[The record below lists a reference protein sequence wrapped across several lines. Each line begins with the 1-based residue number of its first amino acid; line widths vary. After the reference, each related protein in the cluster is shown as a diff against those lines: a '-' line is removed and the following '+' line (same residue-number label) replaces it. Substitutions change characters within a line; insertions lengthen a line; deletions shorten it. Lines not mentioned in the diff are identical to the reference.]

1 MSNPSL
7 GWQKLQDVFYSLRT
21 CYDTLNWSIES
32 IYSNYEIRISPYAT
46 ILALSSKYVPYPNV
60 IEIYT
65 ISGSKVWSVIYNS
78 RPDDHIIDFA
88 FRGEDLC
95 VVMSNTRFRYYRDFK
110 GTFNEYNFTKDLI
123 KLDGGNENGQSSHFI
138 TDLESNQREEIFEVI
153 EIKVKDKYLVLRLR
167 DKFIITDLDSFANYM
182 IPIDLPNIHT
192 FNIITGG
199 DEVTILISHEQTVV
213 SIKVDLPLCTYE
225 LIDHQL
231 TDGPFL
237 TIEPSVNGKLIAL
250 KLSKIFVVN
259 NDFDQILLEYE
270 SDAVSYNVSW
280 CGNDAIVL
288 SLKDEIKLI
297 GPGQQAISFFYDMYE
312 EDDFDIDMILNDK
325 QDDLSYTI
333 PILHSQSDGL
343 KVITSSKVQFL
354 SRVPESS
361 RNLYQ
366 IGSSHPSSILL
377 DCVDKFA
384 QHSSKADTNI
394 SLLKSE
400 NSLEIAINGCLEVV
414 LDEFNHEWQKK
425 VLKGV
430 SFGKTYY
437 EEYSDPAHYLEVI
450 NYIKVLNQI
459 RTNDMFLTYNE
470 LLEVGWDEFIQML
483 LKRDQHFLALKI
495 VDMLNLQHFK
505 DVIYI
510 HWCCYKIKKEL
521 DMSDIDLL
529 KVVAKKLTSAS
540 KDKKNYI
547 SVSKIS
553 EVAFE
558 EGRNVLCKLLT
569 NLEPSINKKI
579 LQLLKF
585 KEVEL
590 ALIKSFQVGEYDLS
604 KLLLLYLQDTLSIS
618 QFFKILNQ
626 NESAITDTSSDELK
640 KIGIDVSSQNLF
652 IRGNLIGSFWVEAIG
667 NQSKTLETYYKQEDN
682 KQALSIIRIKSFL
695 KENKKSQR
703 DSYYDEYKSKLVKGI
718 NRSSKTTNKLFQREL
733 DILELKKKLG
743 ETYLSNFY
751 DLASLIDI
759 LTKLITMN
767 QLKTASTIVRDFKIP
782 QETYWHLV
790 LKLYSESSDFERLY
804 QFVVGKVN
812 DLNNLKS
819 PIGFKVFV
827 DAGLLY
833 NAPQDH
839 ISVYIK
845 NCKTLRYTERINLF
859 LKNND
864 TTLAGAEAFKN
875 KDIDVL
881 RQLVETADEEN
892 ARTILK
898 GYISKLGY

>member
-400 NSLEIAINGCLEVV
+400 NSLEIAIR
-414 LDEFNHEWQKK
+414 
-425 VLKGV
+425 V
-430 SFGKTYY
+430 S
-437 EEYSDPAHYLEVI
+437 
-450 NYIKVLNQI
+450 
-459 RTNDMFLTYNE
+459 
-470 LLEVGWDEFIQML
+470 
-483 LKRDQHFLALKI
+483 
-495 VDMLNLQHFK
+495 
-505 DVIYI
+505 
-510 HWCCYKIKKEL
+510 
-521 DMSDIDLL
+521 
-529 KVVAKKLTSAS
+529 
-540 KDKKNYI
+540 
-547 SVSKIS
+547 
-553 EVAFE
+553 
-558 EGRNVLCKLLT
+558 
-569 NLEPSINKKI
+569 
-579 LQLLKF
+579 
-585 KEVEL
+585 
-590 ALIKSFQVGEYDLS
+590 
-604 KLLLLYLQDTLSIS
+604 
-618 QFFKILNQ
+618 
-626 NESAITDTSSDELK
+626 
-640 KIGIDVSSQNLF
+640 
-652 IRGNLIGSFWVEAIG
+652 
-667 NQSKTLETYYKQEDN
+667 
-682 KQALSIIRIKSFL
+682 
-695 KENKKSQR
+695 
-703 DSYYDEYKSKLVKGI
+703 
-718 NRSSKTTNKLFQREL
+718 
-733 DILELKKKLG
+733 
-743 ETYLSNFY
+743 
-751 DLASLIDI
+751 
-759 LTKLITMN
+759 
-767 QLKTASTIVRDFKIP
+767 
-782 QETYWHLV
+782 
-790 LKLYSESSDFERLY
+790 
-804 QFVVGKVN
+804 
-812 DLNNLKS
+812 
-819 PIGFKVFV
+819 
-827 DAGLLY
+827 
-833 NAPQDH
+833 
-839 ISVYIK
+839 
-845 NCKTLRYTERINLF
+845 
-859 LKNND
+859 
-864 TTLAGAEAFKN
+864 
-875 KDIDVL
+875 
-881 RQLVETADEEN
+881 
-892 ARTILK
+892 
-898 GYISKLGY
+898 

>member
-1 MSNPSL
+1 
-7 GWQKLQDVFYSLRT
+7 
-21 CYDTLNWSIES
+21 
-32 IYSNYEIRISPYAT
+32 
-46 ILALSSKYVPYPNV
+46 
-60 IEIYT
+60 
-65 ISGSKVWSVIYNS
+65 
-78 RPDDHIIDFA
+78 
-88 FRGEDLC
+88 
-95 VVMSNTRFRYYRDFK
+95 MSNTRFRYYRDFK

-231 TDGPFL
+231 TDGTFL

-270 SDAVSYNVSW
+270 SDAVSYNVLW

-325 QDDLSYTI
+325 QDDLSYII

-400 NSLEIAINGCLEVV
+400 NSLEIAINGCLELV

-540 KDKKNYI
+540 KDKKTTYQFP
-547 SVSKIS
+547 KYQ
-553 EVAFE
+553 
-558 EGRNVLCKLLT
+558 RLHL
-569 NLEPSINKKI
+569 KK
-579 LQLLKF
+579 
-585 KEVEL
+585 VE
-590 ALIKSFQVGEYDLS
+590 
-604 KLLLLYLQDTLSIS
+604 
-618 QFFKILNQ
+618 
-626 NESAITDTSSDELK
+626 TSS
-640 KIGIDVSSQNLF
+640 
-652 IRGNLIGSFWVEAIG
+652 
-667 NQSKTLETYYKQEDN
+667 
-682 KQALSIIRIKSFL
+682 
-695 KENKKSQR
+695 
-703 DSYYDEYKSKLVKGI
+703 
-718 NRSSKTTNKLFQREL
+718 
-733 DILELKKKLG
+733 
-743 ETYLSNFY
+743 
-751 DLASLIDI
+751 
-759 LTKLITMN
+759 
-767 QLKTASTIVRDFKIP
+767 
-782 QETYWHLV
+782 
-790 LKLYSESSDFERLY
+790 
-804 QFVVGKVN
+804 VN
-812 DLNNLKS
+812 
-819 PIGFKVFV
+819 
-827 DAGLLY
+827 Y
-833 NAPQDH
+833 
-839 ISVYIK
+839 
-845 NCKTLRYTERINLF
+845 
-859 LKNND
+859 
-864 TTLAGAEAFKN
+864 
-875 KDIDVL
+875 
-881 RQLVETADEEN
+881 
-892 ARTILK
+892 
-898 GYISKLGY
+898 